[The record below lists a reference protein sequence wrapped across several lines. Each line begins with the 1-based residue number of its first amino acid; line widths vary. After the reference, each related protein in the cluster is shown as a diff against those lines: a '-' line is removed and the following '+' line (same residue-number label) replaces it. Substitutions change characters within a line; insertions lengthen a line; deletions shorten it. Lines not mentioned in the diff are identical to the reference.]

1 MGPLV
6 RDPQDLEY
14 SIIKAELSDLIPA
27 GSKPDLLEVTG
38 GAVLGANKAG
48 RPHPLLRGVYSWGT
62 PFILFNA
69 SDLTPMCYGENPGV
83 LNGWVSSHESQ

>member
-1 MGPLV
+1 MGLLV

-38 GAVLGANKAG
+38 GAVLGADS
-48 RPHPLLRGVYSWGT
+48 RPPPNRVVNYWT
-62 PFILFNA
+62 MYNF
-69 SDLTPMCYGENPGV
+69 D
-83 LNGWVSSHESQ
+83 SSPPN